1 MPVRTATLPQPAEP
15 VPIPPAATGVPAV
28 TAEHVVDI
36 PMDGAA
42 PGLNILEGL
51 AFDRAGTLY
60 LCNTPMGRIFAVD
73 LRTRSVRLLCQLPQG
88 LMPSAIKLHRD
99 GRLFATC
106 VVNGTGGCLAVLSP
120 EGELLDRLVEN
131 EGHLFDDMVFDAR
144 GGIYLTDLGGSIANP
159 TSGVWYLAPGAREP
173 HQMAGGMV
181 SSNGIALAP
190 DGNALWVTEYGRGLL
205 HWIELGREPGRVE
218 AVGSRIPYRFSGLE
232 GPDSACIDAGASML
246 TLHARTRGQMYSGKA
261 DWDKIRILKDHVRG
275 QNAAVFASGD
285 IFCGADALEVM
296 TRTGCDGVMF
306 ARGAIGNPFIFRQTE
321 LAAKGID
328 WSADVQVRISTLIR
342 HLDYM
347 IEDSGEAK
355 AVREMRKHAM
365 GYLKGLEGAS
375 KAKAAINSAMT
386 RDDYL
391 RALEAVESA
400 ASAVR

>member
-15 VPIPPAATGVPAV
+15 VPIPPAETGVPAV

-232 GPDSACIDAGASML
+232 GPDSACIDAGGNLYVALCGQGRFLVFNPMGIPVGQVLIPGREQGRML
-246 TLHARTRGQMYSGKA
+246 KSTHPQIRPGTRELYLCSA
-261 DWDKIRILKDHVRG
+261 D
-275 QNAAVFASGD
+275 
-285 IFCGADALEVM
+285 M
-296 TRTGCDGVMF
+296 RTGES
-306 ARGAIGNPFIFRQTE
+306 AIFRTE
-321 LAAKGID
+321 ALAPAFPGF
-328 WSADVQVRISTLIR
+328 
-342 HLDYM
+342 
-347 IEDSGEAK
+347 
-355 AVREMRKHAM
+355 
-365 GYLKGLEGAS
+365 
-375 KAKAAINSAMT
+375 
-386 RDDYL
+386 
-391 RALEAVESA
+391 ALS
-400 ASAVR
+400 

>member
-1 MPVRTATLPQPAEP
+1 MTIGTLTTPNPYFLAPLAGYTDAPFRRIAHEW
-15 VPIPPAATGVPAV
+15 GSGCAV
-28 TAEHVVDI
+28 TEMVSA
-36 PMDGAA
+36 
-42 PGLNILEGL
+42 EGL
-51 AFDRAGTLY
+51 ARDGKNTLHLLRRYEGEDNLIIQIFAPDRDPVGRCLDTLLSYRPSMIDLNCGCPVNKVVRTGAGSALMKD
-60 LCNTPMGRIFAVD
+60 PGRIHSIVSFLCANAPCPV
-73 LRTRSVRLLCQLPQG
+73 SVKFRLG
-88 LMPSAIKLHRD
+88 WDSA
-99 GRLFATC
+99 
-106 VVNGTGGCLAVLSP
+106 S
-120 EGELLDRLVEN
+120 EN
-131 EGHLFDDMVFDAR
+131 
-144 GGIYLTDLGGSIANP
+144 YLEVAD
-159 TSGVWYLAPGAREP
+159 
-173 HQMAGGMV
+173 
-181 SSNGIALAP
+181 
-190 DGNALWVTEYGRGLL
+190 
-205 HWIELGREPGRVE
+205 
-218 AVGSRIPYRFSGLE
+218 
-232 GPDSACIDAGASML
+232 ACIDAGASML

-296 TRTGCDGVMF
+296 ARTGCDGVMF

-328 WSADVQVRISTLIR
+328 WSADAGVRISTLIR

-365 GYLKGLEGAS
+365 GYFKGLEGAS